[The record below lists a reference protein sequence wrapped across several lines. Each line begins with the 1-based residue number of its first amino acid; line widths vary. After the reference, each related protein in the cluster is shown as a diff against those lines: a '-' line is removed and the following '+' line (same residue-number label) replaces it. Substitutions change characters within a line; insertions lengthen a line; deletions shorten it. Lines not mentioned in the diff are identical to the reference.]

1 MFPGSEILLM
11 GALMKPSPQLY
22 WFLAF
27 VGCAWG
33 GGVEAAVPKPVGV
46 FLEEHCFDCHDADGK
61 KGDLDLTAL
70 KFDLASPKE
79 FETWVAVHDKVSSGE
94 MPPPKKKSQ
103 PAPEERG
110 RFTHE
115 LTDDLVRFE
124 RKQTAEQGRAV
135 QRRLN
140 RYEYEDT
147 LRDLLG
153 VPYLEVKDFLP
164 EDTVA
169 HGFNKVGDAL
179 DVSYVQMARYLGA
192 AEFALQTA
200 MAPQVA
206 RPQTSTNR
214 FYAWDQGEFFGAIK
228 LGGPKE
234 RRTWPMIGLE
244 LQRDLTEAEN
254 PKRPENRDVERK
266 NKEAMGVV
274 VSTYEPTEIRFG
286 RFRAPVAGRYRL
298 RFSGFS
304 FWIDPKFTE
313 VTKGRRAEPVTI
325 YSDTPPRIL
334 RKLGSFDVGAD
345 PTVREM
351 DVWLLAG
358 ETVRPDAARL
368 HRARPPDFRNP
379 LTTPEGMPGV
389 AFQWMDVEGPLI
401 DEWPP
406 AGQQLLFGDLP
417 MEDDPKVRGFGR
429 AKVREGVS
437 VVPKNPERDAE
448 RLLRNFMQHAYRVPP
463 RDADVERILGVVTG
477 AMKGGHGFTE
487 SMLAGYT
494 AVLCSPGFLYLNE
507 HQPGRLDDLALAE
520 RLSYFLINSEPDAPL
535 REMAQRGL
543 LHRPEVLRS
552 QTERLLD
559 DPKSERF
566 VRSFLD
572 YWLDLRGIANTA
584 PDTELYPDYQ
594 LDDLLVE
601 SMTDETQQFFRQLV
615 SRNLNVTNL
624 VESGFAM
631 LNERLATLYGIPGVD
646 GVAIREV
653 QLPPGSVRG
662 GLMTQAS
669 VLKVTANG
677 TTTSPVKRGAWIMG
691 RILGRPPPPP
701 PASVPAVEP
710 DIRGATTIREQLA
723 KHRSQETCNAC
734 HRNIDPAGFALE
746 SFDVMGGWRDRYRAV
761 GKVEPVKGSGHNGLI
776 FHFGLGQPVD
786 PSGELPD
793 GQKFADVRQLKQC
806 LVRDDDQL
814 ARNLLRQLTVYAT
827 GAPIRFSD
835 RPEVEKILQ
844 KVRSEGY
851 GVRSLIHGLVQSDL
865 FLNK

>member
-1 MFPGSEILLM
+1 
-11 GALMKPSPQLY
+11 
-22 WFLAF
+22 
-27 VGCAWG
+27 
-33 GGVEAAVPKPVGV
+33 
-46 FLEEHCFDCHDADGK
+46 
-61 KGDLDLTAL
+61 
-70 KFDLASPKE
+70 
-79 FETWVAVHDKVSSGE
+79 
-94 MPPPKKKSQ
+94 
-103 PAPEERG
+103 
-110 RFTHE
+110 
-115 LTDDLVRFE
+115 
-124 RKQTAEQGRAV
+124 
-135 QRRLN
+135 
-140 RYEYEDT
+140 
-147 LRDLLG
+147 
-153 VPYLEVKDFLP
+153 
-164 EDTVA
+164 
-169 HGFNKVGDAL
+169 
-179 DVSYVQMARYLGA
+179 
-192 AEFALQTA
+192 
-200 MAPQVA
+200 
-206 RPQTSTNR
+206 
-214 FYAWDQGEFFGAIK
+214 
-228 LGGPKE
+228 
-234 RRTWPMIGLE
+234 
-244 LQRDLTEAEN
+244 
-254 PKRPENRDVERK
+254 
-266 NKEAMGVV
+266 
-274 VSTYEPTEIRFG
+274 
-286 RFRAPVAGRYRL
+286 
-298 RFSGFS
+298 
-304 FWIDPKFTE
+304 
-313 VTKGRRAEPVTI
+313 
-325 YSDTPPRIL
+325 
-334 RKLGSFDVGAD
+334 
-345 PTVREM
+345 
-351 DVWLLAG
+351 
-358 ETVRPDAARL
+358 
-368 HRARPPDFRNP
+368 
-379 LTTPEGMPGV
+379 
-389 AFQWMDVEGPLI
+389 
-401 DEWPP
+401 
-406 AGQQLLFGDLP
+406 
-417 MEDDPKVRGFGR
+417 
-429 AKVREGVS
+429 
-437 VVPKNPERDAE
+437 
-448 RLLRNFMQHAYRVPP
+448 
-463 RDADVERILGVVTG
+463 
-477 AMKGGHGFTE
+477 
-487 SMLAGYT
+487 MLAGYT

>member
-1 MFPGSEILLM
+1 
-11 GALMKPSPQLY
+11 MKPALQ
-22 WFLAF
+22 FLRILSVLCLA
-27 VGCAWG
+27 GAG
-33 GGVEAAVPKPVGV
+33 RADAALPKNLGA
-46 FLEEHCFDCHDADGK
+46 FLEAHCFDCHDAEEK
-61 KGDLDLTAL
+61 KGGLDLTAL
-70 KFDLASPKE
+70 KFDLGSPRE
-79 FETWVAVHDKVSSGE
+79 FDAWVAVHDKVSAGE

-103 PAPEERG
+103 PEAKARG
-110 RFTHE
+110 AFTNALAE
-115 LTDDLVRFE
+115 DLVRFE
-124 RKQTAEQGRAV
+124 RRLTAEQGRAV

-147 LRDLLG
+147 LRDLLS
-153 VPYLEVKDFLP
+153 VPYLAVKDFLP

-169 HGFNKVGDAL
+169 AGFNKVGAAL
-179 DVSYVQMARYLGA
+179 DVSHVQMARYLTA
-192 AEFALQTA
+192 AEFALRTA
-200 MAPQVA
+200 MAPQVR
-206 RPQTSTNR
+206 RPETTTNR
-214 FYAWDQGEFFGAIK
+214 FHAWDQGEFFGSIK

-234 RRTWPMIGLE
+234 RRTWPMIGLD

-254 PKRPENRDVERK
+254 PKRPPNDRDLARK
-266 NKEAMGVV
+266 NREAMGVV

-298 RFSGFS
+298 RFSAYS

-313 VTKGRRAEPVTI
+313 ITRGRRDEPVTI
-325 YSDTPPRIL
+325 YSDTSPRIL

-345 PTVREM
+345 PTVREL

-358 ETVRPDAARL
+358 ETIRPDAARL
-368 HRARPPDFRNP
+368 HRSRPPDHRNP
-379 LTTPEGMPGV
+379 LTTPDGMPGV
-389 AFQWMDVEGPLI
+389 AFQWMEVAGPLI
-401 DEWPP
+401 NEWPP
-406 AGQQLLFGDLP
+406 AGQTLLFGDLP

-429 AKVREGVS
+429 AKVKEGVS
-437 VVPKNPERDAE
+437 VVSQHPEQDAE
-448 RLLRNFMQHAYRVPP
+448 RLLRNFMARAYRVPP
-463 RDADVERILGVVTG
+463 KDADRERILGVVSG
-477 AMKGGHGFTE
+477 ALKAGHSFTD

-494 AVLCSPGFLYLNE
+494 AVLCSPGFLYLDE
-507 HQPGRLDDLALAE
+507 HKSGRLDDAALAE
-520 RLSYFLINSEPDAPL
+520 RLSYFLINSAPDAQL
-535 REMAQRGL
+535 REIARRRL

-559 DPKSERF
+559 DAKSERF

-572 YWLDLRGIANTA
+572 YWLDLRGLANTA
-584 PDTELYPDYQ
+584 PDTELYPEYQ

-601 SMTDETQQFFRQLV
+601 SMGDETRMFFAALV
-615 SRNLNVTNL
+615 RDNLGVTNL
-624 VESGFAM
+624 VDSDFAM
-631 LNERLATLYGIPGVD
+631 LNERMATLYDIPSVD
-646 GVAIREV
+646 GVALRKV
-653 QLPPGSVRG
+653 TLPPDSVRG

-710 DIRGATTIREQLA
+710 DIRGATTIRDQLA

-746 SFDVMGGWRDRYRAV
+746 SFDVMGAWRDRYRAV
-761 GKVEPVKGSGHNGLI
+761 GKVEKVKGIGHNGL
-776 FHFGLGQPVD
+776 FFNYGLGQPVD

-793 GQKFADVRQLKQC
+793 GQTFSDVRQLKQC
-806 LVRDDDQL
+806 LERDPDQL
-814 ARNLLRQLTVYAT
+814 ARNLLRQLAVYAT

-844 KVRSEGY
+844 KVRSEGQ
-851 GVRSLIHGLVQSDL
+851 GVRSLIHALVQSDL
-865 FLNK
+865 FMNK